1 VAEQDCTD
9 DANKGAYDNWMIIK
23 IDIATFT
30 SANIGAFPAEAAYF
44 GDRDGHTTAYTIA
57 VDDMGF
63 IYISGTSNSGRN
75 GAATTVPATST
86 ERIWIYAKT
95 HWRLHYEARFE

>member
-1 VAEQDCTD
+1 
-9 DANKGAYDNWMIIK
+9 MIIK
-23 IDIATFT
+23 ILISSFT
-30 SANIGAFPAEAAYF
+30 TANLNTFPAEAAYF

-57 VDDMGF
+57 VDDMGY

-75 GAATTVPATST
+75 GASSLVPAVSN

-95 HWRLHYEARFE
+95 HFRLSFEMRFEQTG